1 MHSSIIIIIKDPIWC
16 LVSIHGAI
24 NSALNLPPSLPL
36 PLSTADRALF
46 VVCGEI
52 KGLLKFFYFIF
63 MLL

>member
-1 MHSSIIIIIKDPIWC
+1 MHSSIIIIIKDPIC
-16 LVSIHGAI
+16 SPI
-24 NSALNLPPSLPL
+24 NSALNLPP

-63 MLL
+63 RLL

>member
-24 NSALNLPPSLPL
+24 NSALNLPP

-63 MLL
+63 RLL